1 MENERRKKV
10 KETVEKVLVW
20 GIQNKAARKAL
31 NDLKNSSAAE
41 QPPENPDKGEQDIAE
56 QADPEAKKADEAEND
71 DMVRQMMENPDNI
84 EHPVEQVN
92 QMIKEKQEEIEK
104 KIAENK

>member
-1 MENERRKKV
+1 MQNKIITVFKKVSSTSKDLTFEEFIECLEKLGPIYHDEKESYSEKAKMENERRKKV

-41 QPPENPDKGEQDIAE
+41 QPPENPDKGE
-56 QADPEAKKADEAEND
+56 
-71 DMVRQMMENPDNI
+71 
-84 EHPVEQVN
+84 
-92 QMIKEKQEEIEK
+92 
-104 KIAENK
+104 